1 MTKAK
6 LLTFLAAGLVTLGHT
21 ACSGGK
27 AHNVKSPDPHAAS
40 SAESSSSSSSSS
52 EAATDQTADLD
63 AICRNNAVAQ
73 IGTPKAS
80 AHGPNVAAAM
90 FGVLASADRRYSMSD
105 LQALQRKGQHEEL
118 LQHIEDVPPS
128 GRGKEWDA
136 LLEKSATALLEKYNK
151 DDANSHWGHFALA
164 ESFVQRYPQL
174 AEQKKFMT
182 KRASIGKNV
191 IARCFEQSYAGEEC
205 LSLARDFIAV
215 QGTDPGVVLAIAK
228 TVRGKQNSDVAVPFF
243 LTALEVGKD
252 SACADEDLALAT
264 TAGLALPPDY
274 DRAAGAREIAQNKCF
289 EQLQGP
295 IVDTLKA
302 GDAGSYFTA
311 NACTVLRAKGVVK

>member
-6 LLTFLAAGLVTLGHT
+6 LLTFIAAGLVTLGHT

-27 AHNVKSPDPHAAS
+27 AKVKSPDPHAAS
-40 SAESSSSSSSSS
+40 SSDSDANASST
-52 EAATDQTADLD
+52 EAATAETADLD
-63 AICRNNAVAQ
+63 AICRNNAVAV
-73 IGTPKAS
+73 
-80 AHGPNVAAAM
+80 AHARTKEPARGSNGATAM

-118 LQHIEDVPPS
+118 LQHVEDVPPS
-128 GRGKEWDA
+128 GRGKDWDA
-136 LLEKSATALLEKYNK
+136 LLVKSATALLEKYSK
-151 DDANSHWGHFALA
+151 DDENSHWGHFALA

-182 KRASIGKNV
+182 KRANIGKNV

-205 LSLARDFIAV
+205 LSLARDFIGV
-215 QGTDPGVVLAIAK
+215 QGTDPEAVLAIAK

-252 SACADEDLALAT
+252 SACGDNDLALAT

-302 GDAGSYFTA
+302 GNAGSYFTA
-311 NACTVLRAKGVVK
+311 NACTVLRAKGVVQ